1 MGLFE
6 VLPSEF
12 ISDFSLVSMPVIDLD
27 CASKCFMM
35 VVDCLSQNA
44 SVPLSIWDW
53 LWLIMIIKVF
63 SSVSDSFFLLHSS
76 TRTWS
81 YIVVL

>member
-27 CASKCFMM
+27 CASCFMM
-35 VVDCLSQNA
+35 VVGCLSQNA

-63 SSVSDSFFLLHSS
+63 SSVSDSFFLLLSS